1 MLIWGCNMQ
10 IEVYNMIPVE
20 DKINITLEAVCDTFS
35 SLLWDIEF
43 YQCGSFEVY
52 ISATPKNIDIFQTG
66 RIVSRD
72 DDKEHFGLIE
82 SLEIQTDAEEGDY
95 LIVRGRF
102 LMCLL
107 ERRIIYPTISI
118 TDETSYS
125 DIVHT
130 AVKQNAI
137 DSETRLIPGLK
148 IGKVQSG
155 CWNTQTKLQV
165 SYDNLMEW
173 IYKICEKIGG
183 TANIRLSKIADEQ
196 YEMIFELFEGTDR
209 SIMQNENPH
218 IVFSDSYTNLLSF
231 SYSTDSSVQ
240 RNFAYILG
248 QGEGNERKR
257 TVYFD
262 GDEPLFL
269 DRYEVYVDAKDIS
282 EEKQANGETQPIP
295 EEQYLELLKE
305 RGKQNIILP
314 LTASKSQIAVQSTQ
328 FQYNKDYF
336 VGDYVTVEHRRF
348 GLRQNKIQI
357 IGMIESFD
365 QNGRNLTPTFKEG

>member
-1 MLIWGCNMQ
+1 MQ
-10 IEVYNMIPVE
+10 IEVYNMKLI
-20 DKINITLEAVCDTFS
+20 DKALTITLEAVCDTFS
-35 SLLWDIEF
+35 SLLWDVEF

-52 ISATPKNIDIFQTG
+52 ISASPRNIDIFQTG
-66 RIVSRD
+66 RIVARD
-72 DDKEHFGLIE
+72 DDREHFGLIE
-82 SLEIQTDAEEGDY
+82 SLEIQTDAEDGDY

-125 DIVHT
+125 DILHT
-130 AVKQNAI
+130 AVKQNAM
-137 DSETRLIPGLK
+137 ETESRIIPGLK
-148 IGKVQSG
+148 MGAVQG
-155 CWNTQTKLQV
+155 DCWNKQTKLQV

-183 TANIRLSKIADEQ
+183 TANIRLNKISGEQ
-196 YEMIFELFEGTDR
+196 YEMLFELSEGTDR

-218 IVFSDSYTNLLSF
+218 IIFSDSYTNLLSF
-231 SYSTDSSVQ
+231 TYSSDISLQ

-248 QGEGNERKR
+248 QGEGDERKR

-269 DRYEVYVDAKDIS
+269 DRYEIYVDAKDIS
-282 EEKQANGETQPIP
+282 EEEQADGETRTIP

-305 RGKQNIILP
+305 RGKQNIIIP
-314 LTASKSQIAVQSTQ
+314 LTASESQIAVQSTQ
-328 FQYNKDYF
+328 FRYNADYF

-348 GLRQNKIQI
+348 GLRQNKIQL